1 MIISHNI
8 QALNTNRIANTNFH
22 LYGKS
27 LEKVSS
33 GYKINHVGD
42 DPVGLA
48 MSETMRRQIRGLNQG
63 IENTKAAINFCQ
75 TADGALSEVTE
86 MLQRLNKLSVQAETA
101 TNSDSDRQQIQV
113 EVKQI
118 LGEIDRIADTT
129 TFNEIPIFRG
139 TEEVVI
145 PGADGSII
153 EGDIPFEDFSIAD
166 VEVGR
171 YGPFDRDDS
180 GNILKLQAYVNNENP
195 IADGL
200 TYDLIYDSGRTSNSS
215 FRLTYQKQN
224 NDGSTVPKN
233 ETIEFGAS
241 KLRENEESVYEN
253 DEKGLFLLKNK
264 YEAGEDSNSNDYW
277 QRSFLYINE
286 DGVNIIITQKI
297 TAVNPDDRTQEKYY
311 NISYSFENMSDSDVT
326 LDFMF
331 NADTAYNDDDNC
343 EGYFIN
349 DGRGNGSRL
358 DKWSIFTKPNLP
370 NSFSIIDVDKALAF
384 SEKVSF
390 VQDSKPNAISI
401 GPYGLVDDWGNY
413 DSLDNNAD
421 LGPVAGNNP
430 DYPDIAFS
438 LFWNLNIKS
447 KSNSDNKSE
456 ISFNYGIIS
465 YRKDDNLSNVTINKN
480 PNVIGSHGPH
490 YNKKSLWIQ
499 TGSEKGSG
507 LWLEIDEMN
516 TEVLG
521 IDKLDLTTIDGA
533 AKANI
538 QVKSALEKLLTS
550 RGKIGAQ
557 QNRLEHTVANED
569 NISEKVAESES
580 GIRDTDLSS
589 EMIRYSNLSILLK
602 TGQAMIEQVNQ
613 KAEKILTVLQ

>member
-166 VEVGR
+166 VKVGR
-171 YGPFDRDDS
+171 DAPFNDGDP
-180 GNILKLQAYVNNENP
+180 GNILNLQAFVNNENSV
-195 IADGL
+195 AYGN
-200 TYDLIYDSGRTSNSS
+200 TYDLIYNRDATSEPS
-215 FRLTYQKQN
+215 FRLIYHKE
-224 NDGSTVPKN
+224 DGSTSEP
-233 ETIEFGAS
+233 IY
-241 KLRENEESVYEN
+241 VYFSSLSQVQGSYEV
-253 DEKGLFLLKNK
+253 DEDHSCWK
-264 YEAGEDSNSNDYW
+264 
-277 QRSFLYINE
+277 RSFQYPN
-286 DGVNIIITQKI
+286 DGEAAIVITQEV
-297 TAVNPDDRTQEKYY
+297 TAVNPNDLSQEKYY
-311 NISYSFENMSDSDVT
+311 KISYSFENESDSDVT

-331 NADTAYNDDDNC
+331 NADTAYNNNDKC
-343 EGYFIN
+343 EGYFIK
-349 DGRGNGSRL
+349 DGSGNGSRL
-358 DKWSIFTKPNLP
+358 DKWSIFTDGDSWSVSTPIVAPGTANECIKPNLP
-370 NSFSIIDVDKALAF
+370 NSFSIIDVDNALTF

-390 VQDSKPNAISI
+390 EQGSEPNAMSI
-401 GPYGLVDDWGNY
+401 GPFSFVDKWDSYGN
-413 DSLDNNAD
+413 LDNNSD
-421 LGPVAGNNP
+421 LGPVEGDDP
-430 DYPDIAFS
+430 RYPDIAFS
-438 LFWNLNIKS
+438 LFWNQNI
-447 KSNSDNKSE
+447 NSGDKSE
-456 ISFNYGIIS
+456 VSFNYGIIS
-465 YRKDDNLSNVTINKN
+465 YRKDNNLSNVTINKN
-480 PNVIGSHGPH
+480 PNVIGPHGPH
-490 YNKKSLWIQ
+490 YESKSLWIQ